1 MTKTDTS
8 KENSTLFHTQSI
20 DKSVEMLETNLSSG
34 LSENEAQ
41 QRLSTYGP
49 NQLKAHNRKS
59 IFKMFLA
66 QLQDALIYVLFAA
79 VVITMF
85 MGEYLDGIIIIIV
98 ILINATLGVVQEIRA
113 GNAIEALRKMATP
126 KALVKRDNQVKEI
139 GSEDVVPGDIVI
151 LDAGRYIPAD
161 LRLVESANLQIDESA
176 LTGESVAAEKD
187 ASAVFSED
195 YIPLGDRV
203 NLAYMSTL
211 VTYGRG
217 IGVVTGTGT
226 NTEVGKI
233 ADILSQDSETKTP
246 LEVRLDQLGKTLGKA
261 ALAICVLIFIISFF
275 QGRDL
280 TEMFL
285 TSVSLAVAA
294 IPEGLAAIVAVVLSI
309 GVTKMAKQNAIIKR
323 LPAVETLGSVNI
335 VCSDKTGTLT
345 QNKMTVQEFFTFT
358 DKTQKVE
365 DQSDLSAEAHLLSSA
380 MVLASDA
387 TLENGDS
394 TGDPTEIALLQLA
407 DDLKIDRAAL
417 SSSQPRID
425 EKAFDSNRKMMST
438 LHQQEDKFVIYAK
451 GAIDSLILKCKHIVE
466 DGEIIPLT
474 ETHKTIL
481 SDAADA
487 MSDKAL
493 RTLAVAYKPLEKQID
508 TENFERNLVMI
519 GVVGMID
526 PPREEVKDA
535 IATAKEAG
543 ISTIM
548 ITGDHKNTALAI
560 AKELGI
566 ASKRSE
572 ATTGAAINNMS
583 REELESHIE
592 EYKVFARVSPEHKV
606 NIVKAFRAKGN
617 IVSMTGDGV
626 NDAPSLN
633 AADIGV
639 AMGIE
644 GTDVA
649 KNASDMILA
658 DDNFSTIIAAI
669 EQGRNIYNNIKK
681 SVIFLLACNVGEV
694 ITMLVAI
701 GVGLPIPL
709 IATQL
714 LWINL
719 LTDTLPAVAL
729 GMDPGDKDVMKEKPR
744 PLNDNFFSHG
754 AGRRVILAGILMG
767 ILTIVAFVSGYY
779 LHGYSPFADN
789 IPENIEEY
797 ARTLAFL
804 TIIGCQ
810 LFYSFSFRHEYK
822 SIFRIGFFSNKY
834 LFGSVVVG
842 LLLQLIVLY
851 VPFMTEA
858 FKLQA
863 VGIKEWLGVFVL
875 SIIPLLANEVVKVFT
890 RRKIQ

>member
-1 MTKTDTS
+1 
-8 KENSTLFHTQSI
+8 
-20 DKSVEMLETNLSSG
+20 
-34 LSENEAQ
+34 
-41 QRLSTYGP
+41 
-49 NQLKAHNRKS
+49 
-59 IFKMFLA
+59 
-66 QLQDALIYVLFAA
+66 YVLFAA
-79 VVITMF
+79 VIITMF
-85 MGEYLDGIIIIIV
+85 MGEYLDGIIIMIV
-98 ILINATLGVVQEIRA
+98 ILINATLGVIQEIRA
-113 GNAIEALRKMATP
+113 GNAIEALRKMASP
-126 KALVKRDNQVKEI
+126 KALVRRENQVREI
-139 GSEDVVPGDIVI
+139 VSEDIVPGDIVI

-161 LRLVESANLQIDESA
+161 IRLIESANLQIDESA

-195 YIPLGDRV
+195 YIPLGDRA

-217 IGVVTGTGT
+217 IGVVTDTGT

-233 ADILSQDSETKTP
+233 ADILSQDDETKTP
-246 LEVRLDQLGKTLGKA
+246 LEIRLDQLGKTLGKA
-261 ALAICVLIFIISFF
+261 ALVICVLIFIISFF

-358 DKTQKVE
+358 DGAQKVE
-365 DQSDLSAEAHLLSSA
+365 HYTDLSSEAHLLSSA

-417 SSSQPRID
+417 WTSQPRID

-451 GAIDSLILKCKHIVE
+451 GAIDNLILKCKHIVE
-466 DGEIIPLT
+466 DGEIIPLR

-487 MSDKAL
+487 MSDNAL

-543 ISTIM
+543 ITTVM

-566 ASKRSE
+566 ASERSE
-572 ATTGAAINNMS
+572 ATTGADINHMS

-681 SVIFLLACNVGEV
+681 SVIF
-694 ITMLVAI
+694 
-701 GVGLPIPL
+701 
-709 IATQL
+709 
-714 LWINL
+714 
-719 LTDTLPAVAL
+719 
-729 GMDPGDKDVMKEKPR
+729 
-744 PLNDNFFSHG
+744 
-754 AGRRVILAGILMG
+754 
-767 ILTIVAFVSGYY
+767 
-779 LHGYSPFADN
+779 
-789 IPENIEEY
+789 
-797 ARTLAFL
+797 
-804 TIIGCQ
+804 
-810 LFYSFSFRHEYK
+810 
-822 SIFRIGFFSNKY
+822 
-834 LFGSVVVG
+834 
-842 LLLQLIVLY
+842 
-851 VPFMTEA
+851 
-858 FKLQA
+858 
-863 VGIKEWLGVFVL
+863 
-875 SIIPLLANEVVKVFT
+875 
-890 RRKIQ
+890 